1 MNTGVAAM
9 KSNPSPNIFVRN
21 AFMDE
26 AASIAS
32 VLYQAFVEFEPLYT
46 PAAFSATTPTSD
58 QIQKRWSEGP
68 VWVVGEGSQLVGTI
82 STVPKGEGLYIRS
95 MAVLPSHRGR
105 GIGHILLQA
114 VEHLAN
120 KQALRRMFLST
131 TPFLM
136 GAIRL
141 YERFGFQ
148 RTDDGPHELFG
159 TPLFS
164 MVKPLE
170 PANQAA
176 QDGPNIP
183 IEARK
188 VRTDEE

>member
-1 MNTGVAAM
+1 MEN
-9 KSNPSPNIFVRN
+9 KPSSNVFIRN
-21 AFMDE
+21 AVMDE
-26 AASIAS
+26 AVSIAS
-32 VLYQAFVEFEPLYT
+32 VLYQAFVDFEPLYT
-46 PAAFSATTPTSD
+46 PAAFAATVPTSD

-68 VWVVGEGSQLVGTI
+68 VWVVADGSQIVGTV
-82 STVPKGEGLYIRS
+82 SAVPKGKGLYIRS
-95 MAVLPSHRGR
+95 MAVLPSHRGQ

-114 VEHLAN
+114 VEHFAN
-120 KQALRRMFLST
+120 NQGIRRMFLST
-131 TPFLM
+131 TPFLI

-141 YERFGFQ
+141 YEQFGFHLSN
-148 RTDDGPHELFG
+148 DGPHELFG

-176 QDGPNIP
+176 QDGTNIP